1 MDEVIKIGQDTQII
15 HVLPNGSLSI
25 ELIVVD
31 DIGVEVES
39 V

>member
-1 MDEVIKIGQDTQII
+1 MDEVIKIGQDTQIRHI
-15 HVLPNGSLSI
+15 LPDGSLSI